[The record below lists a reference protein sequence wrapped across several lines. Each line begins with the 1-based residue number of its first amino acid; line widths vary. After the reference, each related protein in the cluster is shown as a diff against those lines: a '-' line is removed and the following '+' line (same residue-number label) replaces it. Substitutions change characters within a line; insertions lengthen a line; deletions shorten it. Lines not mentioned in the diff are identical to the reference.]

1 MILENNDRKIIIG
14 KSFAE
19 PQAST
24 VDPEVDQKELLY
36 KICKT
41 IEEGG
46 YNVTSQLMGYVI
58 SEDPAHVTNYNNA
71 RTLIGRVD
79 RDELLTDMIK
89 VYLERLEVQYGERDL
104 K

>member
-1 MILENNDRKIIIG
+1 
-14 KSFAE
+14 
-19 PQAST
+19 
-24 VDPEVDQKELLY
+24 
-36 KICKT
+36 
-41 IEEGG
+41 
-46 YNVTSQLMGYVI
+46 MGYVI